1 MGVDMRD
8 RNGLGVLLALAML
21 AACDRADQ
29 TNRTDQADLKDTRT
43 STVAAVPAAEVPVVD
58 RVTANNVAS
67 AVDAPTSNVSTVD
80 APTVDTPT
88 EADPETAPPSL
99 RASFTQCAEA
109 SGGVDTAMQEC
120 IASEYGYQDQR
131 LNAVYAELK
140 RNLPAENMTALR
152 MAQRQW
158 LVERDSRC
166 TWDAK
171 TEGSAQRLQANYCRM
186 ESTAKRA
193 DVLEA
198 MR

>member
-1 MGVDMRD
+1 MRD
-8 RNGLGVLLALAML
+8 RNGLAVLLALAML

-29 TNRTDQADLKDTRT
+29 TNRTDQADLKAAGT
-43 STVAAVPAAEVPVVD
+43 STVAPVPAAEVPVVD
-58 RVTANNVAS
+58 RVSANDVAS
-67 AVDAPTSNVSTVD
+67 AVEAPTSNVSTVG
-80 APTVDTPT
+80 APTVDAPT
-88 EADPETAPPSL
+88 EADPETGPPSL

-109 SGGVDTAMQEC
+109 SGGVDIAMQDC

-152 MAQRQW
+152 TAQRQW

>member
-1 MGVDMRD
+1 MRD
-8 RNGLGVLLALAML
+8 RNGLAVLLALAML

-29 TNRTDQADLKDTRT
+29 TNRTNRTNQADLKAARA
-43 STVAAVPAAEVPVVD
+43 STTAPVPAAEVPVVD
-58 RVTANNVAS
+58 RVTANDVAS

-80 APTVDTPT
+80 APTVDAPT
-88 EADPETAPPSL
+88 EAAPETGPPSL

-109 SGGVDTAMQEC
+109 SGGVDTAMQDC

-152 MAQRQW
+152 TAQRQW